1 MLTSMLQTPMGFSLP
16 TAPSSNPRAKNAFG
30 RILVNGMAPTLQLT
44 HLPILHEEDV
54 QRVEGA
60 EVEDINVVL
69 HRNLGWKEGH
79 WDVST

>member
-1 MLTSMLQTPMGFSLP
+1 MLQTSTNFSLP
-16 TAPSSNPRAKNAFG
+16 TVPSSNPRVTNVFG
-30 RILVNGMAPTLQLT
+30 RILVNGMAPMLQLT
-44 HLPILHEEDV
+44 HLPILHKEDV

-69 HRNLGWKEGH
+69 HRNLGWKERR